1 MAKKKKVRKM
11 SHRQTLALASM
22 LTGLVPTGVDADVAD
37 GWIQRPKV
45 FRRVVGGAIRKA
57 ICTPV
62 DDSDFNR
69 KCDEAVSQA
78 DRELGALDA
87 EVEID
92 AGMNTLNKRAKI
104 FTDGLRA
111 GAVRLGLTGNSER
124 LAAEAKLGAKINE
137 PPVKKTDGFLTRYD
151 QSFGLWRLVKR
162 AIGPI
167 GNVDSNI
174 TPERF
179 PITGTDVRTVKLR
192 VEPFALFG
200 EDSGKAAAYLTAIG
214 YTLANIGDLAG
225 FMYSHLGEVEEWNMV
240 VALSE
245 DSRWADHYGNV
256 YVPFAKADSDQGRCF
271 GIISFLDPFYSNTG
285 VLVICD

>member
-1 MAKKKKVRKM
+1 MAEKKKVRPM

-62 DDSDFNR
+62 GDSDFNR

-87 EVEID
+87 EAEID
-92 AGMNTLNKRAKI
+92 AKI
-104 FTDGLRA
+104 D
-111 GAVRLGLTGNSER
+111 R
-124 LAAEAKLGAKINE
+124 LAQ
-137 PPVKKTDGFLTRYD
+137 KTDGFFTRYD
-151 QSFGLWRLVKR
+151 QSLGLMTLIRDAL
-162 AIGPI
+162 GPN
-167 GNVDSNI
+167 NVGHYNSDI

-179 PITGTDVRTVKLR
+179 PLKGTGVRTTNVR
-192 VEPFALFG
+192 VESFLYG
-200 EDSGKAAAYLTAIG
+200 ETGEQAAKRLIAG
-214 YTLANIGDLAG
+214 GHVLANTGDLAG
-225 FMYSHLGEVEEWNMV
+225 FLASYPKEVEKWTWV

-245 DSRWADHYGNV
+245 DSRWARPDG
-256 YVPFAKADSDQGRCF
+256 YVVVPCTDVDGASRGFY
-271 GIISFLDPFYSNTG
+271 LDYFRRVFPSVSG
-285 VLVICD
+285 VLVLCE